1 MGIFLGGSLATVI
14 WQRQLE
20 LEDNWASCAFR
31 CSCCASSFCNPL
43 LLVCEAYGPLNDWT
57 DRQTGNGR
65 KYHQTNGRTRVI
77 ILLNECSVESSPRPV
92 NDKFPGDNN
101 WLSAVP
107 QVRWCLWP
115 PSLPP
120 HEEPGQIAVVRSCL
134 HVLEFQSQFI
144 VVAAAAPPKLKEC
157 T

>member
-31 CSCCASSFCNPL
+31 CSCCSFFSITPL
-43 LLVCEAYGPLNDWT
+43 AIGMWSLWSTDWT

-77 ILLNECSVESSPRPV
+77 ILLNECSVESPPRPV

-115 PSLPP
+115 PPLPP